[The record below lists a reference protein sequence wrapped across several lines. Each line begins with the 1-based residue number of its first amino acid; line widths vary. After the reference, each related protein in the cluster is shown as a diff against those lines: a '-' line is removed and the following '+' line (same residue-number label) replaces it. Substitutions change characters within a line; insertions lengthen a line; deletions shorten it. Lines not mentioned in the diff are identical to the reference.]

1 MGIRINT
8 ESAEGLLDAVRSNA
22 PSKGFTHTFYRYP
35 ARFSPEFARLAIRTF
50 TKPGDVIL
58 DPFMGS
64 GTVLVEAL
72 VAGRH
77 AIGSDISSLAHFITK
92 VKTAVLTKA
101 DIAEIVRWSESMHD
115 ALNLRR
121 TADPDDRTGDY
132 AKYLPWT
139 IKKTIGLGLEHID
152 ELRSPRQQE
161 FARCALLRTAQWALD
176 CTTAFPVASHFRQK
190 FDDVLRNQIVGM
202 EELASAIK
210 TGNQRAVVFC
220 LNVEA
225 GALKSTL
232 WQSRIQKKP
241 RLVVTSPPYP
251 NVHVLYH
258 RWQVKGRRETPA
270 PFWIAG
276 TNDGQGESYYTMGSR
291 SRLGERNYFNC
302 IQQSFAQVHKLLADD
317 AIVVQLIAFSN
328 VDDQLPK
335 YLNAMDHAGFREID
349 IDVSNPNSDSRVWRQ
364 VPLRKWYASLQGKTS
379 GSRELLLVHKRIVRN
394 RG

>member
-1 MGIRINT
+1 MGIRIST
-8 ESAEGLLDAVRSNA
+8 ESADGLLDAVRSNA
-22 PSKGFTHTFYRYP
+22 PSKGLTHTFYRYP

-50 TKPGDVIL
+50 SRPGDVVL

-72 VAGRH
+72 VSGRH

-92 VKTAVLTKA
+92 VKTTVLTKA
-101 DIAEIVRWSESMHD
+101 DLSEIVRWSESVND

-121 TADPDDRTGDY
+121 SADSDDRTDDY

-139 IKKTIGLGLEHID
+139 LKKTIELGLVHID
-152 ELRSPRQQE
+152 ELRSVRQQE

-176 CTTAFPVASHFRQK
+176 CTTVFPVASEFRLK
-190 FDDVLRNQIVGM
+190 FNEVLRSQVVGM
-202 EELASAIK
+202 KELAAAIK
-210 TGNQRAVVFC
+210 TGNEPSVVFR
-220 LNVEA
+220 LNAEA
-225 GALKSTL
+225 VDLKPSL
-232 WQSRIQKKP
+232 WQTRIQEKP

-258 RWQVKGRRETPA
+258 RWQIKGRRETPA

-291 SRLGERNYFNC
+291 SPLGERNYFNC
-302 IQQSFAQVHKLLADD
+302 IHQSFTQVHKLLADD
-317 AIVVQLIAFSN
+317 AIVVQLIAFSDVN
-328 VDDQLPK
+328 DQLPK
-335 YLNAMDHAGFREID
+335 YLNAMDYAGFREVD
-349 IDVSNPNSDSRVWRQ
+349 IDVSNPSSDSRVWRQ

-379 GSRELLLVHKRIVRN
+379 GSRELLLVHRRIV
-394 RG
+394 